1 MFLLGVSAT
10 SILGSGHPQADLESG
25 SAKTTGEAAISCLLD
40 GVLREKL
47 PNAWAGAE
55 WWVQVYEPGK
65 GLAFHFDKD
74 EHAMKEKQQMI
85 QPALSSV
92 LYLSG
97 DCTQERL
104 GPTAVIDQL
113 FDAEQGRAVPASP
126 EKTVLIFPYMNQ
138 YVLFDGRLG
147 HGVLGSSCKQPR
159 MTMLINWWTQKPQD
173 VSRITDEVIQQH
185 SLSNPTTDPVGPST
199 APSTADST
207 ANLPSTLQQLDL
219 TSQQSPHSAT
229 APSPELHTHQTNP
242 ASPDQT
248 GRQHPQAADAAAQ
261 QKPPPNRAAVSGQP
275 PQHLEDPTADSNGR
289 AAGDGK
295 SSAGVMP
302 AVKQKA
308 GRDAKQLPVPCA
320 SIVGW
325 DESPVS
331 VDDVFQTF
339 GLTLTGP
346 KAVHAVAIEHSGF
359 ELFPLDE
366 ENLEA
371 NAGNIVTAAA
381 FVPAGMVSDQ
391 SDSGSSHSD

>member
-1 MFLLGVSAT
+1 M
-10 SILGSGHPQADLESG
+10 
-25 SAKTTGEAAISCLLD
+25 
-40 GVLREKL
+40 
-47 PNAWAGAE
+47 
-55 WWVQVYEPGK
+55 
-65 GLAFHFDKD
+65 
-74 EHAMKEKQQMI
+74 
-85 QPALSSV
+85 
-92 LYLSG
+92 
-97 DCTQERL
+97 
-104 GPTAVIDQL
+104 
-113 FDAEQGRAVPASP
+113 
-126 EKTVLIFPYMNQ
+126 
-138 YVLFDGRLG
+138 
-147 HGVLGSSCKQPR
+147 
-159 MTMLINWWTQKPQD
+159 
-173 VSRITDEVIQQH
+173 SRITDEVIQQH

-331 VDDVFQTF
+331 VGCPTLCVYAWLIAQRLCITTLESSLSTGVHLLAMHHLRMFCSSGFCERERAVCPVRLLIGYCNVQNMNVVLGLMLQVDDVFQTF